1 MILEVDSLEQANK
14 LIQNRLY
21 KEREIKHYKLFEL
34 GYKLTQCYKCQ
45 HYGYVARACRRVVRC
60 TYCAKGHAVKDCLYK
75 EGQKATDKKC
85 ANCGGQYKI

>member
-21 KEREIKHYKLFEL
+21 KGGEIKRCELFEL
-34 GYKLTQCYKCQ
+34 GCKLIQCYKCQ
-45 HYGYVARACRRVVRC
+45 CYSHVARVCYRVVQY

-75 EGQKATDKKC
+75 EGQEATNKKYT
-85 ANCGGQYKI
+85 NCKGQYKV